1 MGSVGFLF
9 RVDAWVVALS
19 LLAACF
25 AMSELAYRM
34 SRRTA
39 AAGRSRKDHYSSV
52 QAMVAALLGLLLAFT
67 VSMAVSRFES
77 RKAAVVNE
85 SNAIGTAFL
94 RVALLPEP
102 EQSRAVEAIRDYID
116 RSGSVDGK
124 RLSDH
129 FGDAPFGW
137 SPDTLRYVVAAML
150 LAGEIKLKAAGR
162 EVTVNGQQAI
172 DALKTNNSFKSVG
185 VSLRGGD
192 RPSNEML
199 ARAAARLTELIGDT
213 VVPLEDDISRKTTRL
228 FPQLQHQYAPLAEK
242 LRSLQLPGDDRLRS
256 LNQEIAD
263 VLLTDASDAPRR
275 LGAEESEL
283 FDSLK
288 WAAELKLK
296 LEQGMEQTL
305 RDLRQHCNIIAN
317 LPDVDLLAQL
327 KDELA
332 EALNLIQERLQ
343 QADFYRCAADF
354 NTSLTTIRARIRDTV
369 ISMQELIKQRIKDA
383 EVDLRRV
390 PEWIKLTQQEQSE
403 VLGDLE
409 RLTVQIE
416 PNLAGLTTIHN
427 KDYELQSKV
436 QELKRRIEKLG
447 RQRIKEEM
455 EHQQAKEDE
464 VQEPKQPIARSLS
477 ARTQITT
484 LEDLDALIQQLQ
496 HLRGELKYAHAFALS
511 LKLDDN

>member
-1 MGSVGFLF
+1 
-9 RVDAWVVALS
+9 
-19 LLAACF
+19 
-25 AMSELAYRM
+25 
-34 SRRTA
+34 
-39 AAGRSRKDHYSSV
+39 
-52 QAMVAALLGLLLAFT
+52 
-67 VSMAVSRFES
+67 
-77 RKAAVVNE
+77 
-85 SNAIGTAFL
+85 
-94 RVALLPEP
+94 
-102 EQSRAVEAIRDYID
+102 
-116 RSGSVDGK
+116 
-124 RLSDH
+124 
-129 FGDAPFGW
+129 
-137 SPDTLRYVVAAML
+137 LRYVVAAML

-172 DALKTNNSFKSVG
+172 EAIRSNNSFKNVG
-185 VSLRGGD
+185 ISLRGGD

-242 LRSLQLPGDDRLRS
+242 LRSLKLPGDDRLRS

-275 LGAEESEL
+275 LGGEESEL

-288 WAAELKLK
+288 WAAELKLN

-305 RDLRQHCNIIAN
+305 RDLRQYCSVIAN
-317 LPDVDLLAQL
+317 LPNVDLLAQL
-327 KDELA
+327 KNDLA

-343 QADFYRCAADF
+343 QADFYRYAADF
-354 NTSLTTIRARIRDTV
+354 NTSLTTMRPRIRDTV
-369 ISMQELIKQRIKDA
+369 ISMQDLIKQRIKDA
-383 EVDLRRV
+383 EVDLKRV

-403 VLGDLE
+403 VLGDLD
-409 RLTVQIE
+409 RLTVQVE
-416 PNLAGLTTIHN
+416 ADLAGLTTLHN

-447 RQRIKEEM
+447 RQRIKEELECQQM
-455 EHQQAKEDE
+455 NEHEA
-464 VQEPKQPIARSLS
+464 QEPKQPIARSLS
-477 ARTQITT
+477 ARTQITK